1 MLPDKLRL
9 SAHQLPEFVPTLP
22 LTNSCDFNACKG
34 FLRPRFLLSG
44 VQGLTFNHTELPFAA
59 CPWNL
64 VLPST
69 LRGLPCNSFISF
81 SLFGGNIDSFA
92 FVLFRMSFSSFSSL
106 YLFYTLFIFLLSI
119 LRFLILFYQTRVTSS
134 LLATAQLLAF
144 RLFDFFSSLEVI
156 LCHSY
161 LVCSGVSFIYF
172 NSSLFKFLFPWYS
185 SIFPGSLSR
194 RARECSFR

>member
-1 MLPDKLRL
+1 M
-9 SAHQLPEFVPTLP
+9 F
-22 LTNSCDFNACKG
+22 
-34 FLRPRFLLSG
+34 RFQVCSG

-106 YLFYTLFIFLLSI
+106 YLFYTLFIRVLSI

-134 LLATAQLLAF
+134 LLATAQLLSF
-144 RLFDFFSSLEVI
+144 RIFFFASLEVI

-161 LVCSGVSFIYF
+161 LVSSGVSFIYF

-185 SIFPGSLSR
+185 SRFPGSLM
-194 RARECSFR
+194 

>member
-34 FLRPRFLLSG
+34 FLRPRFLLSD
-44 VQGLTFNHTELPFAA
+44 VQGLTFNHTELPLAA

-69 LRGLPCNSFISF
+69 LRGLPCDSFISF

-92 FVLFRMSFSSFSSL
+92 FVLFRMSFSSFSSF
-106 YLFYTLFIFLLSI
+106 YLFYTLFFIILLSI
-119 LRFLILFYQTRVTSS
+119 VRFLILFYQTRVTSS
-134 LLATAQLLAF
+134 LLVTAQLLAF
-144 RLFDFFSSLEVI
+144 RLFDFFCFLGGNI
-156 LCHSY
+156 
-161 LVCSGVSFIYF
+161 VSFISRLLRGVFY
-172 NSSLFKFLFPWYS
+172 LFQL
-185 SIFPGSLSR
+185 
-194 RARECSFR
+194 